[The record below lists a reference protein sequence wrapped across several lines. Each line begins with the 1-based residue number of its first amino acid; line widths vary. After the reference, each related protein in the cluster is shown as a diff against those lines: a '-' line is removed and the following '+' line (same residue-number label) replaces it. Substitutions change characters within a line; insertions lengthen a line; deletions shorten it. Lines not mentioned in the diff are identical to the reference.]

1 MTRAI
6 AAKDDGQLG
15 PRMQALSEKRRRFVV
30 ELFSDDAPPRGHGLL
45 IHAARAAGYGTPTSS
60 NKSLSVIA
68 ARIAHD
74 RTVQLAISEY
84 ARGAVGIITPEAL
97 RAVRQAVADPSA
109 KDHIRAVGMVLDRAV
124 PAEQVHSVTV
134 DFSPP
139 SEEVT
144 AQVLAR
150 IQSLAARAGLPPQP
164 TPPALPPVLDGDFE
178 VVTGE

>member
-15 PRMQALSEKRRRFVV
+15 PRMAALSEKRRRFVC

-45 IHAARAAGYGTPTSS
+45 IHAARAAGYGTATSS

-109 KDHIRAVGMVLDRAV
+109 KDHIRAVSLVLDRAV
-124 PAEQVHSVTV
+124 PAEQNLTV
-134 DFSPP
+134 AVQFQPP

-144 AQVLAR
+144 QATYNRIIELAR
-150 IQSLAARAGLPPQP
+150 RAGLPPQP

-178 VVTGE
+178 VVSE